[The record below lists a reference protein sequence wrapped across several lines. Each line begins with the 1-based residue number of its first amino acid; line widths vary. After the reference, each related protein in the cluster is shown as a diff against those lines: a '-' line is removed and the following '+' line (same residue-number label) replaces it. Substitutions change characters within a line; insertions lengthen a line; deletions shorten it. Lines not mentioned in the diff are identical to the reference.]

1 MSSIVYVG
9 LDVHKRVISVCLLRQ
24 ETGEMINEEVLNDRE
39 RLGRAVRRWS
49 KWGELRLCYEASGAG
64 FVLKRWM
71 DDLGVCCEVIAPSLI
86 PRAPGDRIKTN
97 KRDACKLAT
106 MYAAGLLHTVRVPNQ
121 EEETVRALVRLRTD
135 LTGDMTRAKNRIL
148 KYLATLGYNYSGRTW
163 TQAHR
168 AWLAGLSLEVLPR
181 LIIQT
186 HLEELDALVERRQR
200 LSQQIEVV
208 AQSEPYHTLVQRLM
222 SLRGIALY
230 SAMLLVTEIGDVHR
244 FGNAPA
250 LMSYLGLVPQE
261 DSSGDHRRRGGIT
274 KAGNSRARWVLTEAA
289 WNQRS
294 LPGRCARLKKHWRT
308 QPPAVVAMAKKA
320 EKRLH
325 DKYWKVALRKD
336 PRTAVVAVAREMA
349 GFVWALLRVE
359 VP

>member
-1 MSSIVYVG
+1 MCSIVYGG
-9 LDVHKRVISVCLLRQ
+9 LDVHKKMISACLLQQ
-24 ETGEMINEEVLNDRE
+24 ETGEIISEEVPNDRE
-39 RLGRAVRRWS
+39 RLVRAVRRWT

-86 PRAPGDRIKTN
+86 PRMPGDRIKTN
-97 KRDACKLAT
+97 KRDARKLAT
-106 MYAAGLLHTVRVPNQ
+106 MYAAGLLQVVRVPNQ
-121 EEETVRALVRLRTD
+121 EEEAVRALVRLRID

-148 KYLATLGYNYSGRTW
+148 KYLATLGYSYSGRTW

-168 AWLAGLSLEVLPR
+168 VWLAALGLEAVPR

-186 HLEELDALVERRQR
+186 HLEDLDELAERRQR
-200 LSQQIEVV
+200 VSQQIEIV
-208 AQSEPYHTLVQRLM
+208 AQSEPYRTQVQRLM
-222 SLRGIALY
+222 SLRGIALT
-230 SAMLLVTEIGDVHR
+230 SAMLLVSEIGDAHR

-250 LMSYLGLVPQE
+250 LMSYMGLVPQE
-261 DSSGDHRRRGGIT
+261 KSSGEHRRLGGIT

-294 LPGRCARLKKHWRT
+294 LPGRCARLKKHWQT
-308 QPPAVVAMAKKA
+308 QPPAVVAIAKKA

-336 PRTAVVAVAREMA
+336 PRTAAVAVAREMA
-349 GFVWALLRVE
+349 GFIWALLCVE